1 MSRLPLRTIA
11 DAPDESKGLL
21 TAAEKTNG
29 FLPNLLRILANAPVA
44 LETYV
49 TVSGINARSSLPL
62 IEREAVQI
70 TAATIHGCGFCVAG
84 HTAIAEKKAR
94 MAPSVIGAL
103 RSRASFDDPKINAI
117 ARFTEAVIASRG
129 AVSDDALTAFR
140 DAGFDDQ
147 AALEVVLGVSL
158 ATLCNFANNLGQP
171 PLNEQ
176 LVPYRWTPPATPSVV
191 E

>member
-49 TVSGINARSSLPL
+49 TVSGINARSSLSL

-94 MAPSVIGAL
+94 MAPSIIGAL
-103 RSRASFDDPKINAI
+103 RSRASVDDPKINAI

-129 AVSDDALTAFR
+129 AVSDDALKVFR
-140 DAGFDDQ
+140 DAGFDDR

-176 LVPYRWTPPATPSVV
+176 LVPYRWTPPATPSVA